1 MTVGPRVAVVT
12 GAASGIGTAIAEALA
27 RAGVRVVCADID
39 AAGADHV
46 AATID
51 GIGMALDVGSA
62 EDCRTLIDRVIEGE
76 GRVDILVND
85 AGLQHVAPVH
95 EMPDERF
102 EQLVRVMLLG
112 PFYLTKAVVPHML
125 DRGWGR
131 IVNIASI
138 HALVASPNKSAYVA
152 AKHGL
157 LGLTRTVALEVAAR
171 GVTVNA
177 VCPAYVQ
184 TPLVDRQVAALA
196 ATEGMSEAEVGERLL
211 LANVPAG
218 RFIEAREVAEAVR
231 YLCSDDAA
239 AITGTTL
246 TIDGGWTAR

>member
-1 MTVGPRVAVVT
+1 M
-12 GAASGIGTAIAEALA
+12 
-27 RAGVRVVCADID
+27 RVVCADLD
-39 AAGADHV
+39 GTGADEV
-46 AATID
+46 AAS
-51 GIGMALDVGSA
+51 IGGLGAALDVGSA
-62 EDCRTLIDRVIEGE
+62 EGCRSLVERVIAEQ
-76 GRVDILVND
+76 GRIDILVND

-102 EQLVRVMLLG
+102 EHLVRVMLFG
-112 PFYLTKAVVPHML
+112 PFYLTKAVVPHMVE
-125 DRGWGR
+125 RGSGR
-131 IVNIASI
+131 IVNMASI

-177 VCPAYVQ
+177 VCPAYVR
-184 TPLVDRQVAALA
+184 TPLVDQQLAALA
-196 ATEGMSEAEVGERLL
+196 ATEGIPEAEVADRLL

-218 RFIEAREVAEAVR
+218 RFIGTDEVAAAVR
-231 YLCSDDAA
+231 YLCSDAA
-239 AITGTTL
+239 AGVTGTTL